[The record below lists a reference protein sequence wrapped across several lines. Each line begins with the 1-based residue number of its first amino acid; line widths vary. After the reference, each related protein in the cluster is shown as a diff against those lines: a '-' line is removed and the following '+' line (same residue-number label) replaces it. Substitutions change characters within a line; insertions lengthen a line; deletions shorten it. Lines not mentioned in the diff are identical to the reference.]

1 MKAQLLKLECAQE
14 LQSHSCSTA
23 QGQDLAEQLHEAPP
37 TTGHQPAKSTA
48 APTAPAQ
55 SKKQS

>member
-1 MKAQLLKLECAQE
+1 MKVQLLKLECTQE

-23 QGQDLAEQLHEAPP
+23 QGQDLAGQPHEALP
-37 TTGHQPAKSTA
+37 TMGHQPDKGTA

-55 SKKQS
+55 RKKQS